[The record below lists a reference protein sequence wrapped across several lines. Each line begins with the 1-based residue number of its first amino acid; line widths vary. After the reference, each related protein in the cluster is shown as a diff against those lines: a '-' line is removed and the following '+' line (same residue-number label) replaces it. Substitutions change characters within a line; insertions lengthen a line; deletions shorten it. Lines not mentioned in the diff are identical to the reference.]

1 MNTHNDRLINAFPHL
16 SFKENEVLK
25 PYTYMK
31 VGGQARLF
39 LEVTQKNDFFDV
51 TSYCFLNQIPFV
63 VLGGA
68 SNVVVS
74 DQGIDKLVILNKTSA
89 IHHEMSGDTGVVTAD
104 SGVITAVLSNYASE
118 QQLTGLE
125 HFVGV
130 PGTVG
135 GAVFN
140 NSHFTAHEL
149 FGNTVESVEVCTPK
163 GEKET
168 WKHAQLRF
176 GYDTSIFH
184 STPAVI
190 LSVTLKLKVGEE
202 AAIREATLAAATKRA
217 LSQPIG
223 VPSTGCMYKNPTL
236 STSQL
241 TALQEI
247 LDVPESAIKNIHP
260 DQFNVAAGLL
270 IDQAGLK
277 GRAVGGAMVSNKH
290 ATYIVNTGDATTT
303 DIETLCR
310 QVEEA
315 VFSKYQIALEKEV
328 FFIR

>member
-1 MNTHNDRLINAFPHL
+1 MSTPHALITTTFPHL
-16 SFKENEVLK
+16 QFKEHEVLK

-31 VGGQARLF
+31 VGGPASLF
-39 LEVTQKNDFFDV
+39 VEITNHDDLFEL
-51 TSYCFLNQIPFV
+51 SRCCFINNISFV
-63 VLGGA
+63 ILGGA

-74 DQGIDKLVILNKTSA
+74 DQGIDKLVILNRTAA
-89 IHHEMSGDTGVVTAD
+89 ITHTIHATGGVITAD
-104 SGVITAVLSNYASE
+104 SGVITAQLSNYASE
-118 QQLTGLE
+118 HHLTGLE

-130 PGTVG
+130 PGTIG

-149 FGNTVESVEVCTPK
+149 FGNHVVSVEVCTSEGK
-163 GEKET
+163 KET
-168 WKHAQLRF
+168 WKQEQLRF

-184 STPAVI
+184 SNPAVI
-190 LSVTLKLKVGEE
+190 LSVTVELKQGEE
-202 AAIREATLAAATKRA
+202 TAIREAILAAATKRA

-236 STSQL
+236 TTEQL
-241 TALQEI
+241 KALQEI
-247 LDVPESAIKNIHP
+247 LEVPSSAIKNIHP
-260 DQFNVAAGLL
+260 DRYNVAAGLL
-270 IDQAGLK
+270 IEQAGLK
-277 GRAVGGAMVSNKH
+277 GRAVGGAMVSTKH

-310 QVEEA
+310 QVEAE
-315 VFSKYQIALEKEV
+315 VLSKFHIALEKEV

>member
-1 MNTHNDRLINAFPHL
+1 MKTTVTTLTAAFPQL
-16 SFKENEVLK
+16 QFKEHEVLK

-31 VGGQARLF
+31 VGGPARLF
-39 LEVTQKNDFFDV
+39 VEVMTAADLFNL
-51 TSYCFLNQIPFV
+51 TSFCFTSSIPFV
-63 VLGGA
+63 ILGGA

-74 DQGIDKLVILNKTSA
+74 DQGIDQLVILNKTAS
-89 IHHEMSGDTGVVTAD
+89 ISHELTAEGGIITAD

-118 QQLTGLE
+118 QRLTGLE

-149 FGNTVESVEVCTPK
+149 FGNHVLSVDVCTPK
-163 GEKET
+163 GNKET
-168 WKHAQLRF
+168 WQHDQLRF

-190 LSVTLKLKVGEE
+190 LSVTLRLQLGE
-202 AAIREATLAAATKRA
+202 ATAIREAVLAAATKRA

-236 STSQL
+236 SLQQL
-241 TALQEI
+241 EDLQHTIE
-247 LDVPESAIKNIHP
+247 VPLSAIKEIHP
-260 DQFNVAAGLL
+260 GQYNVAAGLL
-270 IDQAGLK
+270 IDSAGLK

-310 QVEEA
+310 QVEEE
-315 VFSKYQIALEKEV
+315 VRTKFHINLEKEV

>member
-1 MNTHNDRLINAFPHL
+1 MSANYDHLIKAFPHL
-16 SFKENEVLK
+16 SFKENEALK

-31 VGGQARLF
+31 VGGPARLF
-39 LEVTQKNDFFDV
+39 LEVTQKSDLFEV
-51 TSYCFLNQIPFV
+51 VRYCFINNIPFV

-74 DQGIDKLVILNKTSA
+74 DQGIDKLVILNKTSK
-89 IHHEMSGDTGVVTAD
+89 IQHEMIQNHGMITAD

-118 QQLTGLE
+118 QHLTGLE

-149 FGNTVESVEVCTPK
+149 FGNTVQSVEVCTSE
-163 GEKET
+163 GNNET
-168 WKHAQLRF
+168 WKHADLRF

-184 STPAVI
+184 SNPAVI
-190 LSVTLKLKVGEE
+190 LSVTLKLNVGEE
-202 AAIREATLAAATKRA
+202 AVIRDAILTAATKRA

-236 STSQL
+236 STSKL
-241 TALQEI
+241 AALQEI
-247 LDVPESAIKNIHP
+247 LEIPETAIKKIHP

-277 GRAVGGAMVSNKH
+277 GRAVGGAMVSTKH

-310 QVEEA
+310 QVEEE
-315 VFSKYQIALEKEV
+315 VQTKFQIKLEKEV